1 MRYFL
6 GIDTGST
13 KSHALVADE
22 SGRALGFCQGRRGN
36 PYNFNDYTAL
46 LAEITAPAFAQAGV
60 TAAQISGAGLGI
72 CGYDWPSQLPE
83 MRRMV
88 ETLRLGGPFEIVNDA
103 MIALYG
109 GATQGWGVAVVA
121 GTSCNAWGRAADGR
135 IGRMA
140 GFSSLGENAGASELV
155 HEAIK
160 AVTAEWALR
169 GPKTALSQALVEYA
183 RVGSVAELLE
193 VLTTQDHRRVDAGAA
208 PVVFQV
214 AAAGDPVAQRLVEWA
229 GRELGG
235 LALGIVR
242 QLGFAEMKFEVVLG
256 GSFFKG
262 SPVVTEKLAETVHAE
277 APRAKIVRLSVS
289 PVVGGV
295 LLGMQAAGLDPR
307 AVRAG
312 LIESFE
318 RFNLFPHP
326 GPSQP
331 DPKGL

>member
-22 SGRALGFCQGRRGN
+22 NGRALGFCQGRRGN
-36 PYNFNDYTAL
+36 PYNFKDYTAL
-46 LAEITAPAFAQAGV
+46 LAEITAPALAQAGI
-60 TAAQISGAGLGI
+60 TAAQVSGAGLGI
-72 CGYDWPSQLPE
+72 CGYDWDSQMPE
-83 MRRMV
+83 FRRMV
-88 ETLRLGGPFEIVNDA
+88 ETLHLGGPFEIVNDA

-109 GATQGWGVAVVA
+109 GASESWGVAVVA

-140 GFSSLGENAGASELV
+140 GFGNLGENAGSSELV

-160 AVTAEWALR
+160 AVTAAWTLR
-169 GPKTALSQALVEYA
+169 APQTALSQAFVEYA
-183 RVGSVAELLE
+183 KVASVAELLE
-193 VLTTQDHRRVDAGAA
+193 VLTTKDHHRVGPAAA

-242 QLGFAEMKFEVVLG
+242 QLHFAGMEFEVVLG

-262 SPVVTEKLAETVHAE
+262 SPVVTEKLTETVHAE

-295 LLGMQAAGLDPR
+295 LLGMQTAGMDTR
-307 AVRAG
+307 AIRARV
-312 LIESFE
+312 IESFA
-318 RFNLFPHP
+318 
-326 GPSQP
+326 
-331 DPKGL
+331 GLAG